1 METKLTD
8 VKNRQKRIQI
18 LKLVFFTLTL
28 HFLTSNEITTHRILS
43 LPLTTS
49 IYLVFLPLEIQ
60 TDQLYHAFLN
70 LFEKNRACTQTD
82 IRFFFPAKYEVLQLQ
97 SGGQSIFPTKY
108 KTLKIEPK

>member
-28 HFLTSNEITTHRILS
+28 HFLTSNEITTHRNLS

-70 LFEKNRACTQTD
+70 LFEKNNTCTQTD
-82 IRFFFPAKYEVLQLQ
+82 IRFFSSEIRSFTVTLRR
-97 SGGQSIFPTKY
+97 SIDFSNE
-108 KTLKIEPK
+108 IQNFEN

>member
-28 HFLTSNEITTHRILS
+28 HFLTSNEITTHRNLS
-43 LPLTTS
+43 LPLTSS

-60 TDQLYHAFLN
+60 TDRLYHAFFN
-70 LFEKNRACTQTD
+70 LFEKNSACTQTD
-82 IRFFFPAKYEVLQLQ
+82 IGFFFQRNTKFYSCTQAVNRFFQRN
-97 SGGQSIFPTKY
+97 TK
-108 KTLKIEPK
+108 L